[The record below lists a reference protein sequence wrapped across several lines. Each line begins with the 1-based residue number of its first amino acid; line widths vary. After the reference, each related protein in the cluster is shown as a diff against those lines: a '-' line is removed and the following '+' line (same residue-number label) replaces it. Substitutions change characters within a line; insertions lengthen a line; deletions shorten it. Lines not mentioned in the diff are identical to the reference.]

1 MNIKKYMY
9 LMAASLT
16 MTACSNED
24 FTSGNGTGDKDV
36 TEVSGFGG
44 NIVDGLDVLDTEGCD
59 GEKAGDTRSTISNGE
74 FSSWST
80 TDIVSISDGTLSYK
94 YKPTTINGTRCE
106 FGVVDGKNQFDK
118 DLTGNENFYVFY
130 PAAAVSGWNG
140 AKVTS
145 MVYAQQDYTENVDN
159 GAMGA
164 YMATKAK
171 VNEDKHVS
179 FDFNH
184 CCSVV
189 EVNLSTLG
197 VTPKSVSLRSNSG
210 VDLAGKIVYDIDNNT
225 ITVSANDATDY
236 SYSTRSE
243 VINMQNV
250 AADAK
255 TARFYVLPV
264 MLKGGVTVTIE
275 DTDGNFYTK
284 STSTDIGNASETI
297 KVKGPDGKDLAGAAA
312 KPYYK
317 KVNFGAATTARKG
330 NWMSTIPGN
339 TWLHGLSI
347 PGTHDAAT
355 YNTSTSSAQCQSK
368 NFNEQLEAGV
378 RAFDI
383 RVPYIG
389 LSNAPT
395 TATVSIYHG
404 IVNTKVLFKDAMD
417 YLVSYV
423 KKNPTETII
432 VVVNKENSKPKS
444 LITIG
449 NKSKDYSQDD
459 NGCAWQ
465 KSIRDYVD
473 GTYKDASTVDA
484 SITGSRAGYFI
495 TDISQPLRLSSCRGK
510 ILFLTRNYYGT
521 SQSATSPVYGGVI
534 RNWEDNTI
542 FDATIYKTNAASVCG
557 IHIQD
562 NYSQSNYN
570 TKQNNIKECLEKS
583 AADFTNKFYFNFVSM
598 VKETG
603 ASPKDAAKTMNPA
616 TVNLLA
622 NVSGKTGVMFY
633 DYCMD
638 KNCGGIDLQKAIL
651 NQNYKYVFGKRTRVF
666 ASKGNGTG
674 VGIAGDEYADGS
686 DVFAKPHKNF

>member
-1 MNIKKYMY
+1 
-9 LMAASLT
+9 MAAGIMT
-16 MTACSNED
+16 TACSNED
-24 FTSGNGTGDKDV
+24 FTPSNEGGRNDATIVSDFSGNI
-36 TEVSGFGG
+36 G
-44 NIVDGLDVLDTEGCD
+44 NELDVLDTEGFD
-59 GEKAGDTRSTISNGE
+59 DDMANNTRSTITNGE

-243 VINMQNV
+243 VINMQNI
-250 AADAK
+250 AANAK
-255 TARFYVLPV
+255 IARFYVLPV
-264 MLKGGVTVTIE
+264 VLKGGVTVTVE

-317 KVNFGAATTARKG
+317 KVNFGAATAARKG

-368 NFNEQLEAGV
+368 NINEQLEAGV

-542 FDATIYKTNAASVCG
+542 FDATIYKTNATSVCG

-651 NQNYKYVFGKRTRVF
+651 NQNYKYVFGKRTRVS